1 MHIVYVLLQIIAPK
15 WCCECATPPSVQ
27 QPVIGEQNHSS
38 ASTQKG
44 VRCIKK
50 GIKVQTLFFM
60 FI

>member
-1 MHIVYVLLQIIAPK
+1 MLLRGF
-15 WCCECATPPSVQ
+15 ATPPCVHPNPDIS
-27 QPVIGEQNHSS
+27 EQNLGS

-44 VRCIKK
+44 VRIIKR

>member
-1 MHIVYVLLQIIAPK
+1 MMLRV
-15 WCCECATPPSVQ
+15 SVQ
-27 QPVIGEQNHSS
+27 QPVISRLNLGS

-44 VRCIKK
+44 VWSIIK